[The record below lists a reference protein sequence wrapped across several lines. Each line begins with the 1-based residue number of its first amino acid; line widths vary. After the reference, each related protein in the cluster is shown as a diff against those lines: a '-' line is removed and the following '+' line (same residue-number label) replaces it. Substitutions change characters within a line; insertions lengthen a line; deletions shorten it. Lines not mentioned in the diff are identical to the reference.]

1 MALSTSNAKEHELH
15 IQNTPDVLTYFLG
28 FVIAVMPPIA
38 VFAREQT
45 RYLTIYFFTFTL
57 VAVLGALTFGVL
69 KTHCILNRREGKIH
83 LRQTS
88 LYNFLTHKSEQE
100 FDLRDLHSIRMIQ
113 YPNRQRSAFTRDKFG
128 IRLSLNGQSVQIASG
143 ELSFEECQS
152 YANQIQRFVGLHI
165 PILAVG

>member
-1 MALSTSNAKEHELH
+1 MAFNTFTTNEHELH
-15 IQNTPDVLTYFLG
+15 IQNTPDVLTYALG

-38 VFAREQT
+38 IFAREQT
-45 RYLTIYFFTFTL
+45 RYLTVYFFAFTL
-57 VAVLGALTFGVL
+57 IAVLGALTFGVL
-69 KTHCILNRREGKIH
+69 KTHFILNRREGKIH

-100 FDLRDLHSIRMIQ
+100 FDLRDLYSIRMIQ
-113 YPNRQRSAFTRDKFG
+113 YPNRQRSAFARDKFG
-128 IRLSLNGQSVQIASG
+128 IQLSLNGQSVQIVGG

-152 YANQIQRFVGLHI
+152 YANQIQRFVGSHI